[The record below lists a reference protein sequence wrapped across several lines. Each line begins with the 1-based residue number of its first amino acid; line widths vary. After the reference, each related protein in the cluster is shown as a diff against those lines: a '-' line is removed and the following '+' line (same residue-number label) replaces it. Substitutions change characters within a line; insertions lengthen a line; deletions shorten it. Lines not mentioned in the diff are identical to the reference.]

1 MSRTLKITALV
12 VAIGLVPL
20 LVVGVLLEQRE
31 SDRAAVDNA
40 LVSRADVQATA
51 LEAGFA
57 RGRTIA
63 LLMAGNPSFGDF
75 YAEPGTRAEKVAA
88 QGPTIDRVHMAL
100 TYLETLYP
108 EQIGEVSFIDRS
120 GVENARVV
128 RGARALPSELSD
140 ESRNAF
146 FKPSFAQR
154 LGGVYQSPPYVSPD
168 TGEWVI
174 ANTTPIAG
182 PSGAIAGILHFELTI
197 DSFRNAAAQF
207 SGGGEVMI
215 VDAATAPSSSTAAGH
230 S

>member
-20 LVVGVLLEQRE
+20 LVVGVLKQRE

-40 LVSRADVQATA
+40 LVSRADVQATE

-88 QGPTIDRVHMAL
+88 QGSTIDRVHTAL
-100 TYLETLYP
+100 SYLETLYP
-108 EQIGEVSFIDRS
+108 EQIGEVCFIDRS

-128 RGARALPSELSD
+128 GGTGR
-140 ESRNAF
+140 SRRSSRTN
-146 FKPSFAQR
+146 PGMR
-154 LGGVYQSPPYVSPD
+154 
-168 TGEWVI
+168 
-174 ANTTPIAG
+174 
-182 PSGAIAGILHFELTI
+182 
-197 DSFRNAAAQF
+197 
-207 SGGGEVMI
+207 
-215 VDAATAPSSSTAAGH
+215 SSSPRSH
-230 S
+230 SAWVGSTSRGRMSRRIRASG